1 MFLNVA
7 LCSEYGRAESNKLKK
22 KRKSNYPKKVT
33 LGNTDFKIKSMI
45 RVRRGN

>member
-22 KRKSNYPKKVT
+22 KKKEQLPKESYT
-33 LGNTDFKIKSMI
+33 GEYGL
-45 RVRRGN
+45 

>member
-22 KRKSNYPKKVT
+22 KERAITQRKLHWGIRT
-33 LGNTDFKIKSMI
+33 LKLKA
-45 RVRRGN
+45 

>member
-22 KRKSNYPKKVT
+22 KKEQLPKESYT
-33 LGNTDFKIKSMI
+33 GEYGL
-45 RVRRGN
+45 